1 MRVQT
6 RSLTPSHDAEL
17 EHVRG
22 HVDVEDLDQGQVHV
36 DSLQAHPGEG
46 GQQEVVQG
54 AGHAHTQAVH
64 GPGGQPG
71 VEQEHHIEGEQRQRQ
86 VDEDLG
92 GVVTTQ
98 LPGRET
104 GR

>member
-46 GQQEVVQG
+46 GQQEVVQEHRHRHAQPIG
-54 AGHAHTQAVH
+54 VHAGEPAV
-64 GPGGQPG
+64 Q
-71 VEQEHHIEGEQRQRQ
+71 
-86 VDEDLG
+86 
-92 GVVTTQ
+92 
-98 LPGRET
+98 
-104 GR
+104 